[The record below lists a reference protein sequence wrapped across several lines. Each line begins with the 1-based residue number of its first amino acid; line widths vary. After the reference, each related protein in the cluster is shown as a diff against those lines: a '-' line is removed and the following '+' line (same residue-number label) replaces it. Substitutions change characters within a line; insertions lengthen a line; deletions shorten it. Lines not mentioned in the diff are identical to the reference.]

1 MDGLRIGGQH
11 LYSEGDMA
19 QTKNTVQ
26 SILYGED
33 MDVEYLP
40 NGGMEGKSTL
50 NSIEVNFFQ
59 HQDGT
64 RVEIDHGISTV
75 GVILG
80 VILLV
85 AFVLGGIIV
94 LLFWYMKYDDLK
106 DDLKRAFPGYM
117 PPGGVYGQGAQGYQ

>member
-11 LYSEGDMA
+11 LYNQGDMA

-26 SILYGED
+26 SILHGED

-50 NSIEVNFFQ
+50 NSIEVNFIQ
-59 HQDGT
+59 HQGGT
-64 RVEIDHGISTV
+64 RVEVDHGITTV

-80 VILLV
+80 VILLM

-106 DDLKRAFPGYM
+106 DALKRAFPGYI
-117 PPGGVYGQGAQGYQ
+117 PPAGGYGQAEYQ